1 MCVFLQFA
9 LIFFHGLRLVYLYIF
24 GLGLCPSSGSSLS
37 KRRETPLTPR
47 VRVIEDDRV
56 YIAKE
61 FIVRLLNALF
71 SITKRTR
78 CQRAYYA
85 ALESLGYPKR
95 SLMLSR
101 INTTVTA
108 QHQATHHFKD
118 ALENL
123 STLIQFNGGD
133 LEKMYKLIN
142 NTTIQSQACA
152 DHVQQRIDA
161 IDDVASV
168 LFQEWRDEL
177 ALYTSDKLRKESEKK
192 LIQTEKHYQ
201 QMHAAMQKAQ
211 NMMQPALSTLKD
223 HSLFLK
229 HNLNA
234 CAITALRGEFKSLA
248 REINRAI
255 REMEAA
261 IHKSHHFITLL
272 DQVPI
277 KKPPIKRL
285 LSDESKDKS

>member
-1 MCVFLQFA
+1 M
-9 LIFFHGLRLVYLYIF
+9 
-24 GLGLCPSSGSSLS
+24 
-37 KRRETPLTPR
+37 
-47 VRVIEDDRV
+47 
-56 YIAKE
+56 
-61 FIVRLLNALF
+61 RLLNALF

-108 QHQATHHFKD
+108 QHQASHHFKD
-118 ALENL
+118 ALESL

-142 NTTIQSQACA
+142 TTTIQSQACA

-168 LFQEWRDEL
+168 LFQEWREEL
-177 ALYTSDKLRKESEKK
+177 TLYTSDKLRKESEKK